1 MRPHPATSDTNTM
14 SEPGEVTLLLQAYAG
29 GDRDA
34 FDRLVPLVY
43 DELRR
48 IARNHLRRTNR
59 GVTLDTTALVH
70 EAYLKLAGQKRMRVE
85 DRGHFL
91 AIAACAMRQV
101 IISRARS
108 RLAAK
113 RGGGA
118 KPVTFDEA
126 RVGSDAQAE
135 WLLDLDRALA
145 LLRERDENLARTV
158 ECRFFAGL
166 SEEETAQALGV
177 SLRTAQRNWMRA
189 RAWIRSEL
197 TGSPDQKDSEKA
209 T

>member
-1 MRPHPATSDTNTM
+1 MTDH
-14 SEPGEVTLLLQAYAG
+14 GKVTELLRAYAG

-34 FDRLVPLVY
+34 FDRLVPMVY

-48 IARNHLRRTNR
+48 IARHHLRRTNR
-59 GVTLDTTALVH
+59 GATLDTTGLVH
-70 EAYLKLAGQKRMRVE
+70 EAYMKLAGQKGMRVE

-101 IISRARS
+101 IISRARA

-113 RGGGA
+113 CGG
-118 KPVTFDEA
+118 DEVPITLDEE
-126 RVGSDAQAE
+126 RVGSPEQAQAQAQAQAE
-135 WLLDLDRALA
+135 WLLDLDRALE
-145 LLRERDENLARTV
+145 LLRERDERLARTV
-158 ECRFFAGL
+158 ESRFFAGL
-166 SEEETAQALGV
+166 SEEETARALGV

-189 RAWIRSEL
+189 RAWLRAEL
-197 TGSPDQKDSEKA
+197 TGDDNPKPPRKP